1 MMKYRF
7 AIIFWICGMIIGLG
21 GMALNLYIIFFN
33 RSLSTDWRINVACF
47 FLCAVF
53 PTQQA
58 VKFVRFY
65 KTEGRARKDV

>member
-7 AIIFWICGMIIGLG
+7 AIIFWISGMIIGLG

-47 FLCAVF
+47 FSLCSFSSSASCKVCS
-53 PTQQA
+53 
-58 VKFVRFY
+58 VL
-65 KTEGRARKDV
+65 